1 MIKLNPINNIINL
14 KLSTCLNRV
23 AAKVFDRYAREI
35 AKYQEQ
41 VCGDPFVVQM
51 DNLELLVTVLG
62 SSKNR
67 FDFQPIVNRYG
78 LDLDSC
84 LDSYDVMKLYFSCGH
99 LKQVLSE
106 CLTFIS
112 DYLKTVGTLE
122 QYLDFCNRLNRMID
136 GSYFG
141 VDARNTNEGRVFEV
155 IRFIIGYTFI
165 LQYYHER
172 YTNDCGRLDCAD
184 YQISVN
190 ARDGAYYYQPALYE
204 AEQDAR
210 ILLVR

>member
-1 MIKLNPINNIINL
+1 MIKLNPINNVIKL

-23 AAKVFDRYAREI
+23 SAKVFDSYAREI
-35 AKYQEQ
+35 SRYQTQ
-41 VCGDPFVVQM
+41 VCSDPFVMQF
-51 DNLELLVTVLG
+51 DSLELLVTVLG

-67 FDFQPIVNRYG
+67 FDFQPLVNHYK

-84 LDSYDVMKLYFSCGH
+84 LDSYDTMKLYFSGGH

-112 DYLKTVGTLE
+112 DYLVTVGTLE
-122 QYLDFCNRLNRMID
+122 QYLDFCSRLNRMID

-141 VDARNTNEGRVFEV
+141 VDARNTNEQRVFEV
-155 IRFIIGYTFI
+155 FRFIIGYTFI

-184 YQISVN
+184 YQIGVN
-190 ARDGAYYYQPALYE
+190 ARDGSYYYQTALYE

-210 ILLVR
+210 ILLIR

>member
-1 MIKLNPINNIINL
+1 MIKLNPINNVINL
-14 KLSTCLNRV
+14 KLSKCFNRV
-23 AAKVFDRYAREI
+23 SVKVFDSYAKEI
-35 AKYQEQ
+35 AKYQKQ

-51 DNLELLVTVLG
+51 DSLELLVTVLG

-67 FDFQPIVNRYG
+67 FDFQPIVNRYK

-84 LDSYDVMKLYFSCGH
+84 LDSYDVMKLYFSGGH
-99 LKQVLSE
+99 LKQFLTD

-112 DYLKTVGTLE
+112 AYLTSVGTLDE
-122 QYLDFCNRLNRMID
+122 YLEFCSRLNRMID

-141 VDARNTNEGRVFEV
+141 VDARNNNEGRVFEV
-155 IRFIIGYTFI
+155 FRFIIGYAFI

-172 YTNDCGRLDCAD
+172 YADDCGRLDCAD
-184 YQISVN
+184 YQIGIDCRN
-190 ARDGAYYYQPALYE
+190 GGNCYQPALYE

-210 ILLVR
+210 ILLIR